1 MQIGETVIFA
11 GYKISSEGIYP
22 IEERV
27 SAIKNYPA
35 PDDTKKLK
43 GFLGLSNQLGQ
54 FVPDLTHSVNE
65 LRSLLKKNVAWQW
78 LPDQERAF
86 QATKDILTGKLVLR
100 TFDPNL
106 DTELITDASRIGL
119 GFALLQVDPMTG
131 NCHLIQYSSRS
142 LTGPEFRCTVYEL

>member
-1 MQIGETVIFA
+1 MGFSTSSDKWCKRSNAALAGIPGVHKLVDDILIEAKDYNELYEKLETVLQRCVDSNITISLKKMQIGETVIFA

-27 SAIKNYPA
+27 AAIRNYPA
-35 PDDTKKLK
+35 PNDTRKLK

-78 LPDQERAF
+78 LPDQEKAF
-86 QATKDILTGKLVLR
+86 
-100 TFDPNL
+100 
-106 DTELITDASRIGL
+106 
-119 GFALLQVDPMTG
+119 
-131 NCHLIQYSSRS
+131 
-142 LTGPEFRCTVYEL
+142 